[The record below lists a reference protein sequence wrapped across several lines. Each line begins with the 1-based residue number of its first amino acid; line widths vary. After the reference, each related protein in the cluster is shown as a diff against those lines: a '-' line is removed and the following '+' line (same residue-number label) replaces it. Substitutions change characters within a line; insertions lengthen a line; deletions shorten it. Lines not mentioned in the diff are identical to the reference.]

1 MGAETSGG
9 LSVLPVGGKTRGLL
23 TILALSDRKPVM
35 RKTIADLCFGV
46 TGRMNWRA
54 LLSGR
59 RSIASLSH
67 LIR

>member
-23 TILALSDRKPVM
+23 AILALSDRKPVM
-35 RKTIADLCFGV
+35 RKTIADLLWS
-46 TGRMNWRA
+46 NRA
-54 LLSGR
+54 DELARASLR
-59 RSIASLSH
+59 QEIHRSLSH